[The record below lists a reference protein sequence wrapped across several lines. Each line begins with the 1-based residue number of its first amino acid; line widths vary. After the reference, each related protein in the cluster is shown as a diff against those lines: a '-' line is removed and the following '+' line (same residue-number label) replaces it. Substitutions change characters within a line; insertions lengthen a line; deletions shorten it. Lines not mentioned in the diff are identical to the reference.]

1 MAACQLMAA
10 MAPVLYSAF
19 TFSDHISQQEA
30 DLHCLWRHFCVQEP
44 TTGKKGNKKAAAAV
58 VAAAEV
64 AAFKETW
71 QADGG
76 GSGKKK
82 KAKTVVF

>member
-1 MAACQLMAA
+1 
-10 MAPVLYSAF
+10 
-19 TFSDHISQQEA
+19 
-30 DLHCLWRHFCVQEP
+30 
-44 TTGKKGNKKAAAAV
+44 